1 MKARYLTHLVAMGD
15 TIQSIGMMYNVDWTK
30 LVIIN
35 GLEYPY
41 IDSSLDTPYADNDTV
56 AKIGSRLV
64 IPTKGIHIPQKS
76 NNSSEELERYTFG
89 SDLDLFSTL
98 IDNHGVSNVESLGI
112 LTADEETG
120 DVALCN
126 GISNLRQQLIIRL
139 GTPKGS
145 SLMHPDWGCDLLK
158 YVGGKVTMERL
169 IKIKLEVQESLM
181 GDFRV
186 LGVSDMRAIFKYA
199 GGDKGTNGLAHSAT
213 KGVFIDFVVHPIE
226 PYSVFR
232 LSKTFVKS

>member
-1 MKARYLTHLVAMGD
+1 MGD
-15 TIQSIGMMYNVDWTK
+15 TIQSIGMMYGVDWTK
-30 LVIIN
+30 LVVVN

-41 IDSSLDTPYADNDTV
+41 IDSTINSTAYEDNDTV

-64 IPTKGIHIPQKS
+64 IPTKGIHIPKKS

-98 IDNHGVSNVESLGI
+98 IDNHNVANVESLGV
-112 LTADEETG
+112 LTANEETG
-120 DVALCN
+120 DINLCN
-126 GISNLRQQLIIRL
+126 GIANLRQQLIIRL

-145 SLMHPDWGCDLLK
+145 LLMHPEWGCDLLK
-158 YVGGKVTMERL
+158 YIGGKLTMERL
-169 IKIKLEVQESLM
+169 IKIKLEVQESIL

-186 LGVSDMRAIFKYA
+186 LGVSDIRAVFKYA
-199 GGDKGTNGLAHSAT
+199 GGNQGANGVTNTST
-213 KGVFIDFVVHPIE
+213 KGVFIDFIVHPIE